1 MKFKEFLETELNE
14 KSKSNLEKDAASH
27 IPELSK
33 HILKVIR
40 LEKHDDT
47 LTHTRKIRR
56 EWLQTIYR
64 LNKRG
69 DFKLNTS
76 KIFTVSDIEF
86 NEYLKFVDTYS
97 EQKVRDNIETKE
109 LFYSILEDLKKM
121 VTKKTFVTSQEFE
134 EYMKQYYKTI

>member
-1 MKFKEFLETELNE
+1 MKFKEFLETELNG

-76 KIFTVSDIEF
+76 KIFAVSDIALMREAAD
-86 NEYLKFVDTYS
+86 K
-97 EQKVRDNIETKE
+97 IEA
-109 LFYSILEDLKKM
+109 LEEVVKAVAHVGIDLGYGKYEIQPEVIDKARAIYERGD
-121 VTKKTFVTSQEFE
+121 V
-134 EYMKQYYKTI
+134 